1 MRMKNTLAL
10 LVIGILLVGCTQY
23 AEMPQVNNTAGGET
37 HTGGVASA
45 AGKTVRISGFAF
57 NPAEITVKQGTTVTW
72 INDDSAPHMIRMA
85 GKPDSPQ
92 LAKGGSYSYTFT
104 DAPGEYGYSCGIHPS
119 MLGKVIVTG

>member
-1 MRMKNTLAL
+1 MNRICAL
-10 LVIGILLVGCTQY
+10 LVIGILILGCTQPVT
-23 AEMPQVNNTAGGET
+23 MPSVNNTT
-37 HTGGVASA
+37 A
-45 AGKTVRISGFAF
+45 AGNGGTSVAAGNVTVRISGFAF

-92 LAKGGSYSYTFT
+92 LAKEDSYSYTFT
-104 DAPGEYGYSCGIHPS
+104 DAPGDYGYSCGIHPS